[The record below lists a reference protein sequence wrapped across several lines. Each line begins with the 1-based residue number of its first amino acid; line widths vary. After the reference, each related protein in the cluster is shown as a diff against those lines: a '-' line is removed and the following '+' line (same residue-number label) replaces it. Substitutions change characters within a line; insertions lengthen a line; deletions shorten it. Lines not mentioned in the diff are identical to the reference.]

1 MMINDSKQFREII
14 PLKNSILGIDL
25 GKKRTGIAVS
35 DINQKIASPLKV
47 IENMKFNEILNI
59 LEKIVTERNICAI
72 IVGDPINMDGS
83 IGPKSQSSRSFIKNL
98 SKELDIPILLWDERL
113 TTVSAERSLIEA
125 DISRK
130 KRQKVI
136 DKIAASIILQ
146 NFLDYLNTKQ

>member
-59 LEKIVTERNICAI
+59 LEKIVNERNICAI

>member
-59 LEKIVTERNICAI
+59 LEKIVNERNICAI

-113 TTVSAERSLIEA
+113 TTVSAERSLLEA